1 MHSSVLNMPVL
12 HKLQTYPRNKF
23 KAYYFKN
30 TYLSIYC
37 EMLSVRVLRT
47 DQSNQIAIDLIM
59 WSDTIENQ
67 LWITKRNLTISLFGP
82 LPTLF
87 MIICPQK
94 DGQLLSNFPLYLRK
108 DLIKMKVQQM
118 VSQNYKRRNCFT
130 MIHFWWKFL
139 VFMSDLSIM
148 SFFVFFCCKK
158 ILIMITKDIFEGQLL
173 MEILLFDDRIEK
185 NVFIIT
191 LLRNQ
196 KYE

>member
-1 MHSSVLNMPVL
+1 MLISVFLRQILKIFKLWTQKIFNLETLKLSKFCQHPNAFVARCCNFSTFDRFLVMHSSVLNMPVL

-118 VSQNYKRRNCFT
+118 VSQNY
-130 MIHFWWKFL
+130 
-139 VFMSDLSIM
+139 
-148 SFFVFFCCKK
+148 
-158 ILIMITKDIFEGQLL
+158 
-173 MEILLFDDRIEK
+173 
-185 NVFIIT
+185 
-191 LLRNQ
+191 
-196 KYE
+196 